1 MGLPYQ
7 VPREHNFH
15 SSTQFQS
22 NGGSHMNAAT
32 NGQPLGHETDDGQYL
47 KNAPENCL
55 YNEHG
60 KLKKLDSF
68 GRWMNNEIGRD
79 CEDSL
84 MASDSCNYWNTL
96 ETQNDNKEVSSL
108 SHHMQL
114 NVESLAPSLS
124 QEQLFSI
131 LDFSPDWAY
140 SEFETKVYILHR
152 KNRHTRYMLN

>member
-1 MGLPYQ
+1 
-7 VPREHNFH
+7 
-15 SSTQFQS
+15 
-22 NGGSHMNAAT
+22 MNAAT

-79 CEDSL
+79 CDDSL

-140 SEFETKVYILHR
+140 SGFETKVYILHR
-152 KNRHTRYMLN
+152 KNRHTRYMFNQCLKNQTIINLEI